1 MFTLLYILAFLVAC
15 AVGWH
20 LSDLYGSR
28 PQIFEVETL
37 KQRCQMDEARVWSVH
52 RTGVPDYGLPTVW
65 NYVAL
70 NWTRL
75 EVEVFIVENVWGSHG
90 EKAKRYRL
98 NQSRHQKPISKLLE
112 VKNETYANAA

>member
-20 LSDLYGSR
+20 LSDLYGSK
-28 PQIFEVETL
+28 PQTFEVETL
-37 KQRCQMDEARVWSVH
+37 IQRCQMDEARVWSVH
-52 RTGVPDYGLPTVW
+52 RTGVPDHGLPTVW

-70 NWTRL
+70 NWEWL
-75 EVEVFIVENVWGSHG
+75 EVEVFIIGNVWGSHG

-98 NQSRHQKPISKLLE
+98 NQSRNRQAIWKLLE
-112 VKNETYANAA
+112 VKNGSYANAA